1 MNGLKTLLVVLAL
14 NMIPAPEARAACDIM
29 VRLHNSGA
37 EDLAFLPEWAR
48 TRTRLGTWRKMWPDE
63 PAVNIA
69 SGQSYERVFR
79 ARQCAWTIMRRFEFH
94 IEREACRGEVTT
106 VTTQVYTGGVR
117 RRRDQ
122 GLPGAD
128 VLTINTPPSGFLR
141 MDSLDPDDPDNVD
154 QEGFSGDG
162 LQLLVQD
169 LGAVCDRARGD
180 R

>member
-1 MNGLKTLLVVLAL
+1 MNALKTILLVMAL
-14 NMIPAPEARAACDIM
+14 NMMPVPDAYAACDIT
-29 VRLHNSGA
+29 VRFHNSSA

-63 PAVNIA
+63 PAVSIA
-69 SGQSYERVFR
+69 SGQSYDRVFR

-94 IEREACRGEVTT
+94 IERDACRGEVTT
-106 VTTQVYTGGVR
+106 VTTNVYAGGVR

-128 VLTINTPPSGFLR
+128 VLTVNTPNSGFLR
-141 MDSLDPDDPDNVD
+141 MDSLNPADPDNAD
-154 QEGFSGDG
+154 REGFSGEG

-180 R
+180 G